1 MSQLDP
7 KIQEMI
13 ALGVAYA
20 LNCQKCMKV
29 HKTMAQEVGL
39 NPEEMSQ
46 AISVAES
53 IKSGAHKVAKDAIK
67 EIFGKEVEDARC
79 CPIGSECCP

>member
-29 HKTMAQEVGL
+29 HKTMAQEAGL
-39 NPEEMSQ
+39 NSDEISQ

-53 IKSGAHKVAKDAIK
+53 IKSGAYNVTKEAIK
-67 EIFGKEVEDARC
+67 EIFVNETEDARC